1 MEPRSILVVDDD
13 APLRNFVTL
22 ALEKK
27 GYRVASAVDGRRAG
41 EAMKRAQ
48 FDVVITDLLMPDCDG
63 LELITQVRR
72 GYPAMRII
80 AMSGGGRIAREQYLR
95 LAKGMGAHVLLAKPF
110 MPVELFAAVD
120 SVLAGMAPQDGPGP
134 A

>member
-27 GYRVASAVDGRRAG
+27 GYRVASAVDGKRAG
-41 EAMKRAQ
+41 EAMKRTK

-63 LELITQVRR
+63 IELITQVRR
-72 GYPAMRII
+72 GHPGMRII

-95 LAKGMGAHVLLAKPF
+95 LAKGMGAHVLLPKPF

-120 SVLAGMAPQDGPGP
+120 SVLAGTAPLPGPGP

>member
-1 MEPRSILVVDDD
+1 
-13 APLRNFVTL
+13 
-22 ALEKK
+22 
-27 GYRVASAVDGRRAG
+27 
-41 EAMKRAQ
+41 
-48 FDVVITDLLMPDCDG
+48 VVITDLLMPDCDG

>member
-27 GYRVASAVDGRRAG
+27 GYRVASAADGRRAG
-41 EAMKRAQ
+41 EAMKRAK
-48 FDVVITDLLMPDCDG
+48 FDLVITDLLMPDCDG
-63 LELITQVRR
+63 LELITHVRR
-72 GYPAMRII
+72 GYPAVRII

-120 SVLAGMAPQDGPGP
+120 SVLAETAPRDGSGP